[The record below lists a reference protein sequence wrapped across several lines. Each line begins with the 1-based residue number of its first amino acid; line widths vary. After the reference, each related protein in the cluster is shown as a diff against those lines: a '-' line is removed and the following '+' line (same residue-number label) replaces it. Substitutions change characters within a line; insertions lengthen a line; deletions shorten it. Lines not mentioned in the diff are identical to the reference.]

1 MDQKKKEALS
11 RISFWDD
18 VEKEKEL
25 SLEEAE
31 KREKDRE
38 DYKEW
43 VDLEEV
49 SWRQKSREIWLK
61 EGDENTGFF
70 HRMANSH
77 RRRNSISSISI
88 NGRRLVKEAEV
99 KEGLVGA
106 FQSLLS
112 TSNSWRP
119 PYPDLCFNMIDVDL
133 SAKLEEMFTEE
144 EVLAAVSGLNDDK
157 APRPD
162 GFPIAFWSFS
172 WDFVK
177 DEVMGFFKDF
187 FQNDQFVKSL
197 NATFLVL
204 VPKGSSVDD
213 LKDLRP
219 ISLVGSLYK
228 ILSKVLA
235 NRIKSV
241 MRLIISQSQ
250 NAFVEGRQILDAVLI
265 ANEAVD
271 SILRRKERG
280 ILCKLDIEKAYDH
293 IRWDF
298 LQQTL
303 ERMGFG
309 SKWIRWMYW
318 CISTTSFSVMVN
330 GSPTGFFRSS
340 RGMRQGDPLSPYLFV
355 IGMEVLSGLLKRAV
369 EGNFISGYKVGD
381 RDGGELVISHLLY
394 ADDTIIFCEAN
405 SEQLMCLR
413 WTLMWFEA
421 FSCLKINLNKSVII
435 PLGRV
440 DNVEM
445 LAAEL
450 GCGVGSLPTTYLGLP
465 LGAPH
470 RTVGIWDSMEERFRK
485 RLSSWKRQYISKG
498 RRLTLIRSSLSS
510 LPIYFLSLF
519 RMPKIVCSRLE
530 KIQRDFL
537 WGGGNLERK
546 SHLVNWKTVCQE
558 KSRGGL
564 GVRGLSLMN
573 QALLCKWCWRFAN
586 ERDSLWRLVISTK
599 FGEENGGWNTRDIR
613 GVYGTGLWK
622 VIRKEWLTF
631 SQNSISDLGN
641 GRRLGFWKDPWCDE
655 TVLCYAFPTLFN
667 LAVHKDARVADVW
680 DFSTVDGGWS
690 PVFLRPF
697 NDWELEEVERFLQF
711 LYNKKIIPSQED
723 RLLLKESI
731 TDGFSVRLMYSKL
744 VYSPPLDFPY
754 RSIWNPIVPPKLGFF
769 AWKASWGKVL
779 TLDQLKR
786 RGIPLVNRCFLCEEK
801 EETID
806 HLLIHCSRAKMLWDL
821 VLTITDTNWV
831 FPRMVCQCLLAWQSV
846 SVGKKRKKVW
856 MAVPLCLFWT
866 LWMERNRV
874 VFENEAPSDH
884 RMKSFFLFTLWAW
897 AKVYSGDNLDT
908 LVGFLSW
915 MGYR

>member
-1 MDQKKKEALS
+1 M
-11 RISFWDD
+11 
-18 VEKEKEL
+18 
-25 SLEEAE
+25 
-31 KREKDRE
+31 
-38 DYKEW
+38 
-43 VDLEEV
+43 
-49 SWRQKSREIWLK
+49 
-61 EGDENTGFF
+61 T
-70 HRMANSH
+70 NSH

-99 KEGLVGA
+99 KEGLVDA
-106 FQSLLS
+106 FQSLIS
-112 TSNSWRP
+112 ASNNWCL
-119 PYPDLCFNMIDVDL
+119 PYLDLCFNLIGADQT
-133 SAKLEEMFTEE
+133 AKLEEMFTEE
-144 EVLAAVSGLNDDK
+144 EVLATVSGLNDDK
-157 APRPD
+157 APGPD

-204 VPKGSSVDD
+204 VPKGSTVED

-228 ILSKVLA
+228 ILLKVLA

-250 NAFVEGRQILDAVLI
+250 NAFVEGRQILDAALI

-271 SILRRKERG
+271 SILRRKEKG

-298 LQQTL
+298 ILQTL

-309 SKWIRWMYW
+309 SKWIRWMNW
-318 CISTTSFSVMVN
+318 CISTASFSVMVN

-340 RGMRQGDPLSPYLFV
+340 RGLRQGDPLSHYLLV
-355 IGMEVLSGLLKRAV
+355 ISMEVLSCLLKRAV
-369 EGNFISGYKVGD
+369 EGNFISGCRLGD

-421 FSCLKINLNKSVII
+421 FSGLRINLNKSVII

-440 DNVEM
+440 DNVEL

-470 RTVGIWDSMEERFRK
+470 RAMRVWDPMEERFRK

-498 RRLTLIRSSLSS
+498 GSSPLFEVLCLASPFTSSLC
-510 LPIYFLSLF
+510 LECQRLFVRDWRRFRETFFGVGGILSVNHTWSTGKLF
-519 RMPKIVCSRLE
+519 AK
-530 KIQRDFL
+530 
-537 WGGGNLERK
+537 RK
-546 SHLVNWKTVCQE
+546 VE
-558 KSRGGL
+558 GRL

-573 QALLCKWCWRFAN
+573 QALLCKWSWRFAN

-599 FGEENGGWNTRDIR
+599 FGEEDGGWNTRDIR
-613 GVYGTGLWK
+613 GAFGTGLWK
-622 VIRKEWLTF
+622 DIRKEWLTF
-631 SQNSISDLGN
+631 SQNTISSLGN
-641 GRRLGFWKDPWCDE
+641 GRRLGFWKDPWGDE

-667 LAVHKDARVADVW
+667 LTAHKDARVANVW
-680 DFSTVDGGWS
+680 DSSREDGGWS

-697 NDWELEEVERFLQF
+697 NDLELEEVERFLHF
-711 LYNKKIIPSQED
+711 LHNKKIRPFQED

-731 TDGFSVRLMYSKL
+731 TDGFSIRHMYSKL

-769 AWKASWGKVL
+769 AWEASWGKVL

-821 VLTITDTNWV
+821 LLAITDANWV
-831 FPRMVCQCLLAWQSV
+831 FPRTVRQLLLAWQSA
-846 SVGKKRKKVW
+846 SVGKKWKRVW
-856 MAVPLCLFWT
+856 MATPLCIFWT
-866 LWMERNRV
+866 LWLERNRV
-874 VFENEAPSDH
+874 VFENEAPSAH
-884 RMKSFFLFTLWAW
+884 RMKSFFLFTLWSW
-897 AKVYSGDNLDT
+897 AKVYSIDNLNS

>member
-1 MDQKKKEALS
+1 M
-11 RISFWDD
+11 
-18 VEKEKEL
+18 
-25 SLEEAE
+25 
-31 KREKDRE
+31 
-38 DYKEW
+38 
-43 VDLEEV
+43 DLEEV

-61 EGDENTGFF
+61 EGDRNTGFF

-88 NGRRLVKEAEV
+88 NGRRLDKEAEV

-112 TSNSWRP
+112 TSNSWCP
-119 PYPDLCFNMIDVDL
+119 PYPDLCFNMIDADQT
-133 SAKLEEMFTEE
+133 AKLEEMFTEE

-157 APRPD
+157 APGPD

-177 DEVMGFFKDF
+177 YEVMGFFKDF

-204 VPKGSSVDD
+204 VPKGSTVDD

-271 SILRRKERG
+271 SILRMNERG

-318 CISTTSFSVMVN
+318 CISTASFSVMVN

-340 RGMRQGDPLSPYLFV
+340 RGLRQGDPLSPYLFV

-421 FSCLKINLNKSVII
+421 FSGLKINLNKSVII

-440 DNVEM
+440 DNVEL

-470 RTVGIWDSMEERFRK
+470 RAVGIWDSMEERFRK

-498 RRLTLIRSSLSS
+498 GRLTLIRSSLSS

-519 RMPKIVCSRLE
+519 RIPKSVCSRLE

-546 SHLVNWKTVCQE
+546 LHLVNWKTVCQE

-613 GVYGTGLWK
+613 GAYGTGLWK

-631 SQNSISDLGN
+631 SHNSISDLGN

-667 LAVHKDARVADVW
+667 LAAHKDARVADVW

-711 LYNKKIIPSQED
+711 IHNKKIRPSQED
-723 RLLLKESI
+723 RLLLKESN

-744 VYSPPLDFPY
+744 VYSPPLDFPG
-754 RSIWNPIVPPKLGFF
+754 RSIWNPIVPPKVGFF
-769 AWKASWGKVL
+769 AWEASWGKVL

-786 RGIPLVNRCFLCEEK
+786 RGIPLANRCFLCEEK

-821 VLTITDTNWV
+821 VLAITDTNWV
-831 FPRMVCQCLLAWQSV
+831 FPRTVCQCLLTWQSA

-856 MAVPLCLFWT
+856 MAAPLCLFWT
-866 LWMERNRV
+866 LWLERNRV
-874 VFENEAPSDH
+874 VFENEAPSAH

-915 MGYR
+915 LGYR